1 MGAVGGRRIVG
12 SNPLTTDYLL
22 RSRPGLWRGALPASR
37 PSAIILPE
45 MASRH
50 QRPGATGSRPENVAA
65 RAPDGTRVYAVG
77 DIHGRADLLRSLHR
91 KILDDAA
98 DSEAHRKVV
107 VYVGDY
113 VDRGPDSFGVVD
125 MLIEDPLPG
134 FERHHLKG
142 NHEDFLLR
150 FLETGSHGEVWMM
163 NGARTTLES
172 YGVEWS
178 DMAYGA
184 DGLAAARQRFAGFMP
199 ESHLRF
205 FQRLE
210 LRHQEGDYLFVHA
223 GIRPGVPLDEQ
234 RAFDLMWIREA
245 FLDSVADHGVVI
257 VHGHTIAP
265 EPEVRPNRIGIDTGA
280 FHSGRLTAL
289 VVEGAGRRFLAT

>member
-1 MGAVGGRRIVG
+1 
-12 SNPLTTDYLL
+12 
-22 RSRPGLWRGALPASR
+22 
-37 PSAIILPE
+37 

-50 QRPGATGSRPENVAA
+50 QTPATAGPRPENAAA
-65 RAPDGTRVYAVG
+65 RAPEGTRVYAVG
-77 DIHGRADLLRSLHR
+77 DIHGRADLLGRLHR

-98 DSEAHRKVV
+98 DAADAGPRRLVV

-113 VDRGPDSFGVVD
+113 VDRGPDSFGVVEA
-125 MLIEDPLPG
+125 LIEKPLAG

-150 FLETGSHGEVWMM
+150 FLETGSHGETWMM
-163 NGARTTLES
+163 NGARATLES

-184 DGLAAARQRFAGFMP
+184 DGLAAARQKFADAMP

-205 FQRLE
+205 FHGLE
-210 LRHQEGDYLFVHA
+210 PKHREGDYLFVHA
-223 GIRPGVPLDEQ
+223 GIRPGVALDEQ
-234 RAFDLMWIREA
+234 RAFDLMWIRDA
-245 FLDSVADHGVVI
+245 FLDSDDDHGVVV

-265 EPEVRPNRIGIDTGA
+265 APEVRPNRIGIDTGA
-280 FHSGRLTAL
+280 FQSNRLTAL
-289 VVEGAGRRFLAT
+289 VVEGAERRFLVT